1 MKWTFTLF
9 WSLTFT
15 LFWSL
20 ALNIFYPLFSF
31 LSVETSKK
39 YWLIGHE
46 LYIIHFTHT
55 STNLAGIYLF
65 KVNNENTRTML
76 TLNKVHNCSR
86 VSIVTL
92 NK

>member
-1 MKWTFTLF
+1 MDFHIVLVTNFHIVLVT
-9 WSLTFT
+9 SLEHI
-15 LFWSL
+15 L
-20 ALNIFYPLFSF
+20 SF
-31 LSVETSKK
+31 VLVSSVETSKK

>member
-1 MKWTFTLF
+1 MDFHIVLVTNFHIVLVT
-9 WSLTFT
+9 SLEHI
-15 LFWSL
+15 L
-20 ALNIFYPLFSF
+20 SF
-31 LSVETSKK
+31 VLVSSVETSKK
-39 YWLIGHE
+39 NWLIGHE